1 MDAYTEISGGSF
13 IETPM
18 FFANGHYRLFGIL
31 HQPTI
36 KPSGW
41 GWVFCHPFGE
51 EKLWAQRVYV
61 SFARMLAAQGAYVL
75 RFDAMGSGDS
85 DGQFFESSVESTLAD
100 IAIAIETLKRSSDTV
115 VKVGL
120 LGLRFGA
127 TLAALT
133 AEQHPDISKVVL
145 WEPIIDGAK
154 YMHELLRVNLMTQTA
169 VYKEIRHNRDDLI
182 RLMREGHTVNVD
194 GYEVAYPYFVQA
206 SAINLNQETKR
217 SAGPWLIVQI
227 GKAGAPL
234 RPDLEALQASHAFA
248 NLREA
253 AEEPFWKEIR
263 QWYRAA
269 PNLFE
274 TTLAWIR
281 ENNVDE

>member
-1 MDAYTEISGGSF
+1 MDAYTKISGGSL

-31 HQPTI
+31 HQPTVA
-36 KPSGW
+36 PSGW

-61 SFARMLAAQGAYVL
+61 SFARLLAAQGAYVF

-85 DGQFFESSVESTLAD
+85 DGHFSESSVESTLED
-100 IAIAIETLKRSSDTV
+100 IAVAIETLKRSSDTV

-127 TLAALT
+127 TLAALA
-133 AEQHPDISKVVL
+133 AEQHSDISKVVL
-145 WEPIIDGAK
+145 WEPITDGAK
-154 YMHELLRVNLMTQTA
+154 YMQELLRVNLMTQTA
-169 VYKEIRHNRDDLI
+169 IYKEIRHNREDLV
-182 RLMREGHTVNVD
+182 RLMREGQTVNVD
-194 GYEVAYPYFVQA
+194 GYEVAYPYFAQA

-217 SAGPWLIVQI
+217 SAASWLIVQI
-227 GKAGAPL
+227 GKAGAPI
-234 RPDLEALQASHAFA
+234 RPDLKALQASHAPA
-248 NLREA
+248 DLREA
-253 AEEPFWKEIR
+253 VEEPFWKEIR
-263 QWYRAA
+263 HWYREA
-269 PNLFE
+269 PSLFE

-281 ENNVDE
+281 DSKCR